1 MRHEQART
9 PVPAGGGGGEAAR
22 RIGKLVASTMPR
34 TYESPGALILRNWQR
49 LQSVPAGSWIFS
61 RLVGRMVPYTGALG
75 SNVRELRPGYARVEL
90 RDRRGIRNHLNSIHA
105 VALVNLGEFTSG
117 LAVLTG
123 LPPTVQ
129 GIVTGLQV
137 EYAKKARGKLV
148 AECGAD
154 IPVVQGEMDHV
165 VRAEILDAVGDI
177 VAKIAVTWHL
187 RPYPNREQR

>member
-22 RIGKLVASTMPR
+22 HIGKLVASTMPR

-90 RDRRGIRNHLNSIHA
+90 KDRRGIRNHLNSIHA

>member
-90 RDRRGIRNHLNSIHA
+90 KDRRGIRNHLNSIHA

-187 RPYPNREQR
+187 RPIP